1 MIAAFADQP
10 ALAGGRGAVPRRGG
24 GARRLRGRR
33 PRALDD
39 FPVAWTPLPALADPA
54 AAEAPGAPSLHA
66 HRPGNRLIEGRVRRG
81 DAAAA
86 LAAAAHVA
94 KDTFRTGFVE
104 HAYIE
109 PEAGAAWLDG
119 DTLVIRACTQSPYLD
134 RDDTAA
140 LLALPPERVRI
151 IPSAIGGGFG
161 GKLDLSLQPL
171 LGLAALKTGRP
182 VRMTFTRP
190 SPCSPAPSATPR
202 GSRRGSA
209 ATPPAA

>member
-10 ALAGGRGAVPRRGG
+10 ALAEGVARFRGEAVALIAFED
-24 GARRLRGRR
+24 GAAC
-33 PRALDD
+33 ALDD

-54 AAEAPGAPSLHA
+54 AAEAPDAPALHA

-86 LAAAAHVA
+86 LGEAAHVA

-119 DTLVIRACTQSPYLD
+119 DTLVIRACTQSPYL
-134 RDDTAA
+134 TATT
-140 LLALPPERVRI
+140 PP
-151 IPSAIGGGFG
+151 
-161 GKLDLSLQPL
+161 
-171 LGLAALKTGRP
+171 
-182 VRMTFTRP
+182 
-190 SPCSPAPSATPR
+190 PCSPCRPSASASSPPP
-202 GSRRGSA
+202 SA
-209 ATPPAA
+209 AASAASSTCRCSRSSASPRSGPAGRRA